1 MTNQSLTKQ
10 GLTIRSNLGRVRDL
24 RRTDGGD
31 RLYFRSSRIVVR
43 HDGVFVRT
51 REGVEL
57 GPFDS
62 VFAAEVEAELLV
74 SALARLGP
82 GADTVAGVRAFVSAD
97 NEQADASSAG

>member
-1 MTNQSLTKQ
+1 MTSQSMTQ
-10 GLTIRSNLGRVRDL
+10 QDLTIRSNSGRVRDF

-31 RLYFRSSRIVVR
+31 RLYFRSSRIAVR

-74 SALARLGP
+74 SALARLSP
-82 GADTVAGVRAFVSAD
+82 SDDTVAGVRAFVSAEQ
-97 NEQADASSAG
+97 EQADAASAG